1 MTSATTPAP
10 TRGGASGRPA
20 LSHRL
25 AERGVDRTLL
35 LLLPGV
41 VFLIALFIYPFAYG
55 LGLSFQPL
63 PAHHSTDPLYNYK
76 QFFHDPYQ
84 RNTIWITL
92 KIGLPAAL
100 INVLAAVP
108 IAYRLRGKVRGK
120 RLLTTALVIPI
131 TLGTVLTATGM
142 IEYFSGTGWLNR
154 ILMAVHLTDVDHP
167 VPLLHN
173 YWGVMLSLIISGF
186 PFAFLLTLSYLSGI
200 DPSLESAAAVL
211 GAGWFKRFRD
221 ITFPLLAPGLAMTFC
236 LNFVLAFSVFP
247 SAVLL
252 GDGEGK
258 THVISIAAYD
268 AAYQEYDYSKASTI
282 AMIMAAVMLI
292 VISLVLTGRAQLY
305 RGSSGGKG

>member
-154 ILMAVHLTDVDHP
+154 ILMAMHLTDEEGMRGY
-167 VPLLHN
+167 LTRIQS
-173 YWGVMLSLIISGF
+173 SL
-186 PFAFLLTLSYLSGI
+186 
-200 DPSLESAAAVL
+200 
-211 GAGWFKRFRD
+211 K
-221 ITFPLLAPGLAMTFC
+221 
-236 LNFVLAFSVFP
+236 
-247 SAVLL
+247 
-252 GDGEGK
+252 
-258 THVISIAAYD
+258 
-268 AAYQEYDYSKASTI
+268 
-282 AMIMAAVMLI
+282 
-292 VISLVLTGRAQLY
+292 
-305 RGSSGGKG
+305 